1 MTGKPMSPSPS
12 PVDDLAA
19 VLKLDRARLEAAVPG
34 IDALLADER
43 LFGLIPLIAA
53 SARREATAADA
64 DMELRAQILRY
75 HATELM
81 TDRERAAFLCLPEG
95 CRIRERAKILAPEKL
110 VMGRNVWIG
119 EGAVLDAQGGL
130 TIGDASQIGLG
141 VMIWSHSS
149 HQQAARGETGQS
161 RDGIVYKPT
170 TIGRNCFI
178 AGPSVIA
185 AGVTIGDGAVIS
197 PLTFVDRDV
206 AAGETVSAPRSL
218 KKLEKRIEALERRLA
233 AREDR

>member
-1 MTGKPMSPSPS
+1 MTGALSPI
-12 PVDDLAA
+12 DDLAA
-19 VLKLDRARLEAAVPG
+19 LLGLERSALEAAVPG
-34 IDALLADER
+34 IDATLADPR
-43 LFGLIPLIAA
+43 LFGLLPLIAA
-53 SARREATAADA
+53 SAQREAARSEIDGA
-64 DMELRAQILRY
+64 LRAQILQY

-81 TDRERAAFLCLPEG
+81 TDRERARFLGLPEG

-110 VMGRNVWIG
+110 VLGRNVWIG

-130 TIGDASQIGLG
+130 HIGDSSQIGLG
-141 VMIWSHSS
+141 VMVWSHSS
-149 HQQAARGETGQS
+149 HLQAIRGETTLG
-161 RDGIVYKPT
+161 RDSIVYKET
-170 TIGRNCFI
+170 RIGRNCFI

-218 KKLEKRIEALERRLA
+218 KKLEKRLDALERRLVA
-233 AREDR
+233 KEG

>member
-1 MTGKPMSPSPS
+1 MPASPIE
-12 PVDDLAA
+12 DLAA
-19 VLKLDRARLEAAVPG
+19 LLKLDRAALEAAVPG
-34 IDALLADER
+34 IEALLSDER
-43 LFGLIPLIAA
+43 LFGLLPLIAA
-53 SARREATAADA
+53 SAQRETTAASK
-64 DMELRAQILRY
+64 DMALRAQILQY

-81 TDRERAAFLCLPEG
+81 TDRERAVFLGLPDG

-110 VMGRNVWIG
+110 VLGNNVWIG

-130 TIGDASQIGLG
+130 SIGDSSQIGLG

-149 HQQAARGETGQS
+149 HLQAIRGETTTS
-161 RDGIVYKPT
+161 RESIVYKET
-170 TIGRNCFI
+170 RIGKNCFI
-178 AGPSVIA
+178 AGPSVVA

-218 KKLEKRIEALERRLA
+218 KKLEKRLDALERRVA
-233 AREDR
+233 ARED

>member
-1 MTGKPMSPSPS
+1 MTALPI
-12 PVDDLAA
+12 DDLAA
-19 VLKLDRARLEAAVPG
+19 LLGLDREALEAAVPA

-43 LFGLIPLIAA
+43 LFGLLPLIAA
-53 SARREATAADA
+53 SAQRAGAASAEDKA
-64 DMELRAQILRY
+64 LRAQILRY
-75 HATELM
+75 QATELM
-81 TDRERAAFLCLPEG
+81 TDRERAVFLGLPEG

-110 VMGRNVWIG
+110 VLGKNVWIG

-130 TIGDASQIGLG
+130 TIGDSSQIGLG

-149 HQQAARGETGQS
+149 HLQAIRGETTLG
-161 RDGIVYKPT
+161 RDSIAYKPT
-170 TIGRNCFI
+170 RIGKNCFI

-185 AGVTIGDGAVIS
+185 AGVTIGDGAIIS

-218 KKLEKRIEALERRLA
+218 KKLEQRLDRLERRLA
-233 AREDR
+233 AEGK